1 MTAEVPD
8 ALDGQDASRVAAHG
22 AALRLVSY
30 GVSLAISVVAIRL
43 LTTHLG
49 TQFGTYTVVSSIAY
63 VAVGGADAGLGSFAL
78 REGAN
83 VPRTARPDLLANLLG
98 LRIVLCVV
106 GIAVGVLFTTVTGRT
121 PGFIFGVAVGGA
133 GLAMAMLQQTV
144 TVHLQ
149 LDLRNGAVA
158 ALELVKTVALAA
170 TYAVFVFFGAGL
182 TVFYVAPA
190 IAGFAMLA
198 CTALVVP
205 LALFRPSFH
214 RGSWTRVIRAVLPY
228 ALAAAV
234 TILYFRVT
242 QITMGYIATARQT
255 NEYAL
260 AFRVVEVLSVFPALV
275 AISALPL
282 ITRARLSGPVRLRP
296 LARSLAQTA
305 LLAGLLL
312 ATATAAGAPI
322 AIRVIG
328 GGADS
333 PSVAVLQVL
342 AIALAFTFPLA
353 LWSYLL
359 LALEQVRAL
368 SIGGAAAAVL
378 ALALALALIP
388 EFGAMGGAVATLAAE
403 GFLAVGLLLAIVRFD
418 REFVPPVSRF
428 ARLILAAMPAA
439 AIIWLTRDAGML
451 LPLTAI
457 PAFALAVVALRGV
470 PSEVWDIVR
479 LTRA

>member
-1 MTAEVPD
+1 M
-8 ALDGQDASRVAAHG
+8 
-22 AALRLVSY
+22 
-30 GVSLAISVVAIRL
+30 SLAISVVAIRL

-63 VAVGGADAGLGSFAL
+63 VAVGSADAGLGSFAL

-106 GIAVGVLFTTVTGRT
+106 GIVVGRPVHHVTGRT
-121 PGFIFGVAVGGA
+121 PSFIFGVAVGGA
-133 GLAMAMLQQTV
+133 GLAIAMLQQTV

-170 TYAVFVFFGAGL
+170 TYAVFVLLGAGL

-198 CTALVVP
+198 CNGAGRPAGAVPPALP
-205 LALFRPSFH
+205 PWILGSRPPCSAAVRPR
-214 RGSWTRVIRAVLPY
+214 RGSHDPLLPRDADHDGLHRDCAADERIRPRLPRRGG
-228 ALAAAV
+228 A
-234 TILYFRVT
+234 
-242 QITMGYIATARQT
+242 Q
-255 NEYAL
+255 
-260 AFRVVEVLSVFPALV
+260 
-275 AISALPL
+275 
-282 ITRARLSGPVRLRP
+282 RLSGARRHLGVAADHACAPSGPDRLRP

-368 SIGGAAAAVL
+368 SIGGAVAAVT
-378 ALALALALIP
+378 P
-388 EFGAMGGAVATLAAE
+388 
-403 GFLAVGLLLAIVRFD
+403 
-418 REFVPPVSRF
+418 SRS
-428 ARLILAAMPAA
+428 RS
-439 AIIWLTRDAGML
+439 R
-451 LPLTAI
+451 
-457 PAFALAVVALRGV
+457 
-470 PSEVWDIVR
+470 
-479 LTRA
+479 